1 MELRR
6 GAVAFCSAAALIC
19 SVTLAA
25 QAPRKLTKAEEK
37 ERDAISKIVASVTA
51 GQPLS
56 GLRLDRGLLPLIV
69 IRREATDLVW

>member
-19 SVTLAA
+19 TVTLAA

-37 ERDAISKIVASVTA
+37 ERDAISKIVASVSA
-51 GQPLS
+51 GQPAP
-56 GLRLDRGLLPLIV
+56 D
-69 IRREATDLVW
+69 DLGAKWCAKT